1 MQRYVEKRLQQFDSY
16 SHEYTSAPSPEKKKV
31 SSQGPYIICI
41 DTSGSMRE
49 GREHLAKSAVLA
61 IARLT
66 EATSRKCYVIN
77 FSEDIQ
83 TLLIRDLKTDF
94 PMLVDFLQ
102 RRFDGGTD
110 VRPAF
115 S

>member
-1 MQRYVEKRLQQFDSY
+1 MIPIRMKIPPLLHRR
-16 SHEYTSAPSPEKKKV
+16 KKKV

-49 GREHLAKSAVLA
+49 GRERLAKSAVLA

-66 EATSRKCYVIN
+66 EATSRKCYVYQL
-77 FSEDIQ
+77 F
-83 TLLIRDLKTDF
+83 
-94 PMLVDFLQ
+94 
-102 RRFDGGTD
+102 RRYTNLAD
-110 VRPAF
+110 